1 MENLDNKELNKTKKQ
16 DKKKL
21 SSNPMT
27 KVKTPIEGLKMISVP
42 KEASTVPMESQELK
56 KTKKKLD
63 KLIKP
68 ISVAEESS
76 LSSIVETINNFNTVK
91 TKPKQYTN
99 NYSSNVNKV
108 TSNINYFEII
118 KGVSDAFQ
126 NNKSMVDLF
135 TNLNNIQIINI
146 FVNKLKWSFVGFGLF
161 HEKSKCINLK
171 LFTKTGNTYSSKVFL
186 SDENNPI
193 IKCFNSKSIIDK
205 DNINYLNIPY
215 LVKTSS
221 VVVPMISI
229 NKCIGVMLVGQGVS
243 NININLIN
251 FFSNYMGM
259 YIHNAQLLEQT
270 NKFANTDTLTSLY
283 NHRGFQEILANEIS
297 KAKDTNSPLSVVMFD
312 VNNISKINRELGHAK
327 GDEVIKTIAE
337 KIKQN
342 IRANDSAGRYGGD
355 EIAVIMPD
363 TNTKDAKYLAEYITY
378 CLSCC
383 FVDDVGPI
391 KVSVGI
397 STYPECTIEQ
407 EKLLILAE
415 QAMFISQAKGY
426 KEGMSAIVS
435 SSDFNFWDDAALN
448 SFAEVLAK
456 RHSQIGINF
465 EEELVHK
472 FNQEEIINH
481 NHLME
486 MVTSLAGAID
496 AKDPYTKGHSTS
508 VSRYAEALA
517 RAVNLPEHEVER
529 IKIGALLHDV
539 GKIGIPENVLK
550 KPGKLTDEE
559 WEIMKQHPTIGA
571 EKVLAPNEALRDLI
585 PIVKYH
591 HERLDG
597 KGYPEQLKGNEIP
610 LAARIVSVA
619 DAYHALV
626 SDRPYRKGMPI
637 EKACAIL
644 KEGAGIQWDA
654 DLVRQ
659 FISIAPSLTTNV

>member
-135 TNLNNIQIINI
+135 TNLNNIS
-146 FVNKLKWSFVGFGLF
+146 VNKLKWSFVGFGLF